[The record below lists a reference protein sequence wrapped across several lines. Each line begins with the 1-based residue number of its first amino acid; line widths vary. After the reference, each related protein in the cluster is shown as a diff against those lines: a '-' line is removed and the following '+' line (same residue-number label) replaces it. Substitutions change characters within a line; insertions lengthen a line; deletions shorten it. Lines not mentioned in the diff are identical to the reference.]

1 MNKRIALIIIGR
13 FKDEWHALSATQQRD
28 FIARLG
34 KTATAVG
41 LVALTGYRLTST
53 PGAFLQVWETDDRQ
67 TIERAIQNIQAIG
80 YSRYVDA
87 RWMIGEREIVQE
99 SDANTVR

>member
-1 MNKRIALIIIGR
+1 MNKKIALIIIGR
-13 FKDEWHALSATQQRD
+13 FKDEWHALSPTQQHD
-28 FIARLG
+28 FISRLG

-53 PGAFLQVWETDDRQ
+53 PGAFLQVWEADDRQ
-67 TIERAIQNIQAIG
+67 AIDRAIQNLEAIG
-80 YSRYVDA
+80 YSHYIDA

-99 SDANTVR
+99 QDANTVR